1 MTGFQLS
8 DLRNSSVWGLYRLKD
23 RVEMNPVYQRE
34 GDIWDL
40 DKRQLLIDTIVNQF
54 DVPKI
59 YLHKFP
65 QPLERDGKSYE
76 YAVIDG
82 KQRLTAIWAFI
93 DGNFPLAEDFTYL
106 KDEES
111 GEKVVAANLTYA
123 DLARKYPEVK
133 TDFDSYAL
141 DVVCIETDDL
151 ELIEDL
157 FSRLNEAVP
166 LSAPE
171 KRNALPGPLPAAV
184 RTLARHAFF
193 TRNLPFTNRRY
204 RHYDLAAKMLLIV
217 SQDEVSDTKKVY
229 LDLFFREGRY
239 LSEPMVDQ
247 YSSKISEILDAM
259 NAVFVESDGLLRQ
272 IGMTVLYFHLFRR
285 ARSKG
290 LVHILH
296 REAFIKFEE
305 ERRNNRTIAETDIAR
320 ADYRLLEFD
329 RYIQSPNDAYAMRIR
344 LAVVDERA
352 FGGSLGFPPLVG
364 AE

>member
-1 MTGFQLS
+1 
-8 DLRNSSVWGLYRLKD
+8 
-23 RVEMNPVYQRE
+23 MNPVYQRE

-65 QPLERDGKSYE
+65 QPVESDGKSYE

-93 DGNFPLAEDFTYL
+93 DGSFSLAEDFTYL
-106 KDEES
+106 KNEGS
-111 GEKVVAANLTYA
+111 GEEVVAANLTYA
-123 DLARKYPEVK
+123 DLARKYPDIK

-141 DVVCIETDDL
+141 DMVCIETDDP

-184 RTLARHAFF
+184 RTLARHPFF
-193 TRNLPFTNRRY
+193 TKNLPFKNTRY

-217 SQDEVSDTKKVY
+217 SRDDVSDTKKAY
-229 LDLFFREGRY
+229 LDLFFRDGRRLSQSTVDEY
-239 LSEPMVDQ
+239 LSTIN
-247 YSSKISEILDAM
+247 KILDAM
-259 NAVFVESDGLLRQ
+259 NAVFVSGDGLLRQ

-285 ARSKG
+285 ARWEG
-290 LVHILH
+290 LVHVLH
-296 REAFIKFEE
+296 RESLIKFDE
-305 ERRNNRTIAETDIAR
+305 ERRKNRTIAESDIAH

-329 RYIQSPNDAYAMRIR
+329 RFTQSPNDAYAMRIR
-344 LAVVDERA
+344 LAVIDERA
-352 FGGSLGFPPLVG
+352 FGGNLGFPPLIG
-364 AE
+364 A